1 MKLLKTKC
9 KIRCETGGCRNFAD
23 YVLYM
28 DRCGVHTS
36 VYLCGQCLSQLK
48 ELLSDGC
55 TDEQTASDV
64 LLRGEAVGA
73 EKAPYANGTG
83 GTNDNKA
90 ACTEKESR
98 GSFSEEKPPKVRL
111 AAKASARAT
120 KEA

>member
-64 LLRGEAVGA
+64 LLRGGAVQMIIRPPVR
-73 EKAPYANGTG
+73 KK
-83 GTNDNKA
+83 KA
-90 ACTEKESR
+90 AGLLAKKNR
-98 GSFSEEKPPKVRL
+98 PKSVWRP
-111 AAKASARAT
+111 KRPHARRRRR
-120 KEA
+120 K

>member
-36 VYLCGQCLSQLK
+36 VYLCGRCLSQLK

-64 LLRGEAVGA
+64 LLGREAVSA
-73 EKAPYANGTG
+73 EKAPDANGTG
-83 GTNDNKA
+83 GTKDNKA
-90 ACTEKESR
+90 ACPEKESR

-111 AAKASARAT
+111 ASKASARAA